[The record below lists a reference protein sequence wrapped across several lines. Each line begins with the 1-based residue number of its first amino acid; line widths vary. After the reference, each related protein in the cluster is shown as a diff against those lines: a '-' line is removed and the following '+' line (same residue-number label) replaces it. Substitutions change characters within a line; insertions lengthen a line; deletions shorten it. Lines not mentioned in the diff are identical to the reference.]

1 MESPFPLLSL
11 GVLVPPL
18 RMMSALMWQVVR
30 QGNINQYGKLEEFV
44 SMVTE
49 AVPDLLSN
57 RQRWLLT
64 LALRGRVSLQLLGS
78 GHPDDLKAVQTQLDR
93 ITASGLKQSNDAAI
107 ELAEANFL
115 QLIQSLVE
123 DPDRREHFFKV
134 VFPVEY
140 GPNFDSALQTLVC
153 HLLSRLEELLPVP
166 DFKQTALLIS
176 AAPSVL
182 EDFMCSVSHAEDLK
196 TLLQNPQYHG
206 KLKQPKSAPSQMED
220 HLLFSLSFPPSLR
233 LVNTSHHNASQSKAF
248 PDCENPPL
256 QVRGNQG
263 TMTDNLSGQWA
274 ESKTSI
280 DQNNMIGTDSVENQG
295 GSRRT
300 DNQKDVKEKDV
311 GRKAVDTEHQYC
323 LSANAAPQDTAPSAS
338 QQAASD
344 STSVSAQD
352 ATSTSTNTTQGSST
366 STNTTQ
372 GSSTSTNTTQGSS
385 TSTNTT
391 QGSSTSTNTTQGS
404 STSTNTTQGSSTSTS
419 STISSSEQ
427 PRQRVAHRCPQ
438 CGRCFIYRYKMLE
451 HQRLHTGENPYK
463 CSQCGKTFRRS
474 SEMST
479 HRRTQCSDAA
489 YVCIKCGSS
498 FGSVRERV
506 SHRCCGSKAAAPK
519 FECPQCGKNFKWHNS
534 LKKHLVT
541 HTRKKGFNC
550 RYCGEGPFPGIAEL
564 RTHQKVHDGEE
575 KPYKCEQCGKGFSS
589 QGWLHGHEQR
599 HSQERSKI
607 CPSCG
612 KAFRCKGDL
621 KLHMRTHTGERPYQC
636 TYCAKRFSV
645 NGNLTIHIRTHTGEK
660 PFLCS
665 DCGKAFCSAGELQIH
680 RRTHTG
686 ERPYKCTVCEKGF
699 TMASQVTLHM
709 RVHTGERPYVCHECG
724 KAFRRGAEL
733 KTHILNHSGVRPY
746 PCRLCSKTYTCLSHL
761 KRHLKTH
768 GDQAVDMSSELS
780 VSAV

>member
-78 GHPDDLKAVQTQLDR
+78 GCPDDLKAVQTHLDR

-107 ELAEANFL
+107 EFAEANFL
-115 QLIQSLVE
+115 KLIQSLVE

-182 EDFMCSVSHAEDLK
+182 GDFLCSVSHAEDLK
-196 TLLQNPQYHG
+196 SLLQNPQCHG
-206 KLKQPKSAPSQMED
+206 KLKLPKSAPSQIED
-220 HLLFSLSFPPSLR
+220 HLLLSLSPSLR
-233 LVNTSHHNASQSKAF
+233 LGNASHHSASESKAF

-256 QVRGNQG
+256 QVRDNQG

-274 ESKTSI
+274 KSKTSI
-280 DQNNMIGTDSVENQG
+280 DQNMIGTDSVENQG
-295 GSRRT
+295 GPQRT
-300 DNQKDVKEKDV
+300 DNQKDVKKKAVERQSV
-311 GRKAVDTEHQYC
+311 GRTAADTEHQYC
-323 LSANAAPQDTAPSAS
+323 LSTNTVPQTAEQDTAPSAS
-338 QQAASD
+338 QQAASA

-352 ATSTSTNTTQGSST
+352 TT
-366 STNTTQ
+366 
-372 GSSTSTNTTQGSS
+372 
-385 TSTNTT
+385 
-391 QGSSTSTNTTQGS
+391 
-404 STSTNTTQGSSTSTS
+404 STSTS
-419 STISSSEQ
+419 STISASSGVSSEQ
-427 PRQRVAHRCPQ
+427 PRRRVAHRCPQ

-479 HRRTQCSDAA
+479 HRRTQCSNAA

-506 SHRCCGSKAAAPK
+506 SHRCCGSKAPAPK

-564 RTHQKVHDGEE
+564 RTHQKIHDGEE

-636 TYCAKRFSV
+636 TYCTKRFSV

-768 GDQAVDMSSELS
+768 GDQAVDMSSDLS

>member
-1 MESPFPLLSL
+1 
-11 GVLVPPL
+11 
-18 RMMSALMWQVVR
+18 MMSALMWQVVR
-30 QGNINQYGKLEEFV
+30 LGNISQYGKLEEFV

-78 GHPDDLKAVQTQLDR
+78 GHPDDLKAVQTHLDR

-107 ELAEANFL
+107 EFAESNFL
-115 QLIQSLVE
+115 KLIQSLVE

-140 GPNFDSALQTLVC
+140 GPSFDSALQTLVC

-176 AAPSVL
+176 DAPSVL

-196 TLLQNPQYHG
+196 SLLQNPQCHG
-206 KLKQPKSAPSQMED
+206 KLKLPKSAPSQIED
-220 HLLFSLSFPPSLR
+220 HLLCSLSLPPSLR
-233 LVNTSHHNASQSKAF
+233 LGNASHHSASESKAF

-256 QVRGNQG
+256 HVRDNQG

-280 DQNNMIGTDSVENQG
+280 DQNVIGTDSVENQG
-295 GSRRT
+295 GSQRT

-311 GRKAVDTEHQYC
+311 ERPSAGRQAVDTEHQYC
-323 LSANAAPQDTAPSAS
+323 LSTNTAPQTADQDTAPSAS
-338 QQAASD
+338 QQAASA
-344 STSVSAQD
+344 STSVSTQD
-352 ATSTSTNTTQGSST
+352 TT
-366 STNTTQ
+366 
-372 GSSTSTNTTQGSS
+372 
-385 TSTNTT
+385 
-391 QGSSTSTNTTQGS
+391 
-404 STSTNTTQGSSTSTS
+404 STSTS
-419 STISSSEQ
+419 STLSSSSGVSPEQ

-479 HRRTQCSDAA
+479 HRRTQCSNAA

-506 SHRCCGSKAAAPK
+506 SHRCCGSKAAATK

-621 KLHMRTHTGERPYQC
+621 KLHMRTHTGE
-636 TYCAKRFSV
+636 SV
-645 NGNLTIHIRTHTGEK
+645 PGPTH
-660 PFLCS
+660 
-665 DCGKAFCSAGELQIH
+665 
-680 RRTHTG
+680 
-686 ERPYKCTVCEKGF
+686 
-699 TMASQVTLHM
+699 
-709 RVHTGERPYVCHECG
+709 
-724 KAFRRGAEL
+724 
-733 KTHILNHSGVRPY
+733 
-746 PCRLCSKTYTCLSHL
+746 
-761 KRHLKTH
+761 
-768 GDQAVDMSSELS
+768 QAVLCQRKPDDTHQDSHRGETFPLL
-780 VSAV
+780 

>member
-1 MESPFPLLSL
+1 MAESPFPLLSL

-78 GHPDDLKAVQTQLDR
+78 GCPDDLKAVQTHLDR

-107 ELAEANFL
+107 EFAEANFL
-115 QLIQSLVE
+115 KLIQSLVE

-182 EDFMCSVSHAEDLK
+182 GDFLCSVSHAEDLK
-196 TLLQNPQYHG
+196 SLLQNPQCHG
-206 KLKQPKSAPSQMED
+206 KLKLPKSAPSQIED
-220 HLLFSLSFPPSLR
+220 HLLLSLSPSLR
-233 LVNTSHHNASQSKAF
+233 LGNASHHSASESKAF

-256 QVRGNQG
+256 QVRDNQG

-274 ESKTSI
+274 KSKTSI
-280 DQNNMIGTDSVENQG
+280 DQNMIGTDSVENQG
-295 GSRRT
+295 GPQRT
-300 DNQKDVKEKDV
+300 DNQKDVKKKAVERQSV
-311 GRKAVDTEHQYC
+311 GRTAADTEHQYC
-323 LSANAAPQDTAPSAS
+323 LSTNTVPQTAEQDTAPSAS
-338 QQAASD
+338 QQAASA

-352 ATSTSTNTTQGSST
+352 TT
-366 STNTTQ
+366 
-372 GSSTSTNTTQGSS
+372 
-385 TSTNTT
+385 
-391 QGSSTSTNTTQGS
+391 
-404 STSTNTTQGSSTSTS
+404 STSTS
-419 STISSSEQ
+419 STISASSGVSSEQ
-427 PRQRVAHRCPQ
+427 PRRRVAHRCPQ

-479 HRRTQCSDAA
+479 HRRTQCSNAA

-506 SHRCCGSKAAAPK
+506 SHRCCGSKAPAPK

-564 RTHQKVHDGEE
+564 RTHQKIHDGEE

-636 TYCAKRFSV
+636 TYCTKRFSV

-768 GDQAVDMSSELS
+768 GDQAVDMSSDLS

>member
-49 AVPDLLSN
+49 AVPYLLSN

-78 GHPDDLKAVQTQLDR
+78 GHPDDLEAVQTHLDR

-176 AAPSVL
+176 AAPYVL

-206 KLKQPKSAPSQMED
+206 KLKQPKSAPLQMED

-233 LVNTSHHNASQSKAF
+233 LVNTSHHSASQSKAF
-248 PDCENPPL
+248 SDCENPPL

-323 LSANAAPQDTAPSAS
+323 LSANTAPQDTAPSAS
-338 QQAASD
+338 QQA
-344 STSVSAQD
+344 TSVSAQD
-352 ATSTSTNTTQGSST
+352 AT
-366 STNTTQ
+366 
-372 GSSTSTNTTQGSS
+372 S

-479 HRRTQCSDAA
+479 HRRTQCSNAA

-621 KLHMRTHTGERPYQC
+621 KLHIRTHTGERPYQC